1 MMSAGFFLLFCL
13 MVYYFWPDGKQ
24 FLQELLWPGDAAVN
38 RQAAEVMVQQLRW
51 GEPLADALETFCLTI
66 LHGG

>member
-1 MMSAGFFLLFCL
+1 MTAGFFLLFCL
-13 MVYYFWPDGKQ
+13 MVSAFWPEGRKL
-24 FLQELLWPGDAAVN
+24 LQELLWPGDAEVA

-66 LHGG
+66 LHGS